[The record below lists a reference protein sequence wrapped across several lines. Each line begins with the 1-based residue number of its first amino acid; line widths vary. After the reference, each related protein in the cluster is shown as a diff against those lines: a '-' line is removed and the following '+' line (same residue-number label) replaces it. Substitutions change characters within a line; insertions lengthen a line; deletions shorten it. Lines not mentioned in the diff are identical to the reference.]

1 MADSGQLALLLH
13 DGVDAWNAWRKEY
26 KGVVPDLS
34 GAHLTK
40 ADLAGGGGVGANLYR
55 ANLRDANLFGANL
68 QGVNLRE
75 ADLSHAE
82 LGFTIFGDTNLSG
95 TIGLEYCRHTG
106 PSVVDHQTMMK
117 SWPLPVAFLRGCGLP
132 EALIE
137 YFPSLVNEPI
147 QFYSCFISYSTRDD
161 EFVHRLYADLQVKGV
176 RCWFA
181 PEDIKIGDRFRQRID
196 DAIRL
201 HDKLLIVLS
210 ENSVQSAWVREEVES
225 CLEREQ
231 RENRTVLFP
240 IRLDDAVMNTN
251 EAWAASIRRQ
261 RHIGDFQEWK
271 EHDAYQK
278 GFKRLL
284 RDLKPENKNGND
296 TR

>member
-147 QFYSCFISYSTRDD
+147 QFYSCFISYSTYRSKAFDAGS
-161 EFVHRLYADLQVKGV
+161 HR
-176 RCWFA
+176 
-181 PEDIKIGDRFRQRID
+181 
-196 DAIRL
+196 
-201 HDKLLIVLS
+201 
-210 ENSVQSAWVREEVES
+210 
-225 CLEREQ
+225 
-231 RENRTVLFP
+231 RT
-240 IRLDDAVMNTN
+240 
-251 EAWAASIRRQ
+251 
-261 RHIGDFQEWK
+261 
-271 EHDAYQK
+271 
-278 GFKRLL
+278 
-284 RDLKPENKNGND
+284 
-296 TR
+296 